1 MTFLIGLDCQYQMA
15 LASHLQSLLRETT
28 GGDLMVGSI
37 FTEGQLPRLEANVFV
52 VSCDR
57 LFAKGVAKNPEG
69 DLMVDKAHHFT

>member
-1 MTFLIGLDCQYQMA
+1 MA

-37 FTEGQLPRLEANVFV
+37 SEGQLPRLEANVFV